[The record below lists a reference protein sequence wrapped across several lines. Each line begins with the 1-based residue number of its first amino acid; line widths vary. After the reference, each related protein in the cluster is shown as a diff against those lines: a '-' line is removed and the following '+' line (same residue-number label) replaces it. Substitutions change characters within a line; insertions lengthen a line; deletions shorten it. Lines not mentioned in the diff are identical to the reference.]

1 MPISRP
7 THSFIHSVTHHRSTI
22 LISGLLGLLYVPLL
36 IHWVDG
42 WLNKSISTEHEYFSH
57 GLLGLPFAAYLAWQ
71 NRERWQ
77 QLSDSELSLEPSLES
92 GLGSGS
98 NLGLAQIAGLALL
111 LVGLGC
117 YASRLT
123 DGINLSLV
131 VILAGLCLWFKGLP
145 GLRLQGFALLLVLLA
160 TPNQIPYLIAPYTL
174 PLQQFIAAMAG
185 FILAQSGIAVR
196 VDQIYLFVNDRI
208 VEVAPYCAGLKMLFT
223 SLYVGLLLLYWTD
236 AWRSRAK
243 VLWFYSG
250 LIAISVTANVIR
262 NALLA
267 YFHGTGQEQA
277 FYWLHDS
284 WGGDL
289 YSTAMLGIIA
299 LLLQGIDRWISAA
312 DFEADADFDDD
323 FETDPGTDLSTDS
336 DEMGTEHP
344 DLNPSFESGL
354 EP

>member
-1 MPISRP
+1 MQISRP
-7 THSFIHSVTHHRSTI
+7 AFNIAHYRSTL
-22 LISGLLGLLYVPLL
+22 LIGGLLGLLYAPLL
-36 IHWVDG
+36 VHWVDG

-57 GLLGLPFAAYLAWQ
+57 GLIGLPFAAYLTWQ

-77 QLSDSELSLEPSLES
+77 QLSSSESGSAS
-92 GLGSGS
+92 GLGIEHLS
-98 NLGLAQIAGLALL
+98 GLALL
-111 LVGLGC
+111 IVGLGC
-117 YASRLT
+117 YTSRLT

-185 FILAQSGIAVR
+185 FILAQSGVNVR

-223 SLYVGLLLLYWTD
+223 SLYVGLMLLYWTG
-236 AWRSRAK
+236 AWTSQAK
-243 VLWFYSG
+243 VFWFHSG
-250 LIAISVTANVIR
+250 LMGISITANVIR
-262 NALLA
+262 NALLSF
-267 YFHGTGQEQA
+267 FHGTGQDQA

-289 YSTAMLGIIA
+289 YSTVMLGMIA
-299 LLLQGIDRWISAA
+299 LLLQGIDRWIVEEDVHSN
-312 DFEADADFDDD
+312 ADFDDVD
-323 FETDPGTDLSTDS
+323 F
-336 DEMGTEHP
+336 
-344 DLNPSFESGL
+344 NPSANPNFESEI